1 MIHVLDN
8 ISIKGL
14 NQAISL
20 GEKSSRLY
28 KKQVAYV
35 GQFGQYDHK
44 TGKLV
49 SEPVKI
55 TKEEIDHWVRSV
67 KEQAAD
73 GVAIPMQK
81 THNPTTSV
89 DEAYG
94 NVIDAVAEADDKG
107 RYSMYFI
114 CEFGDEKKAEVANV
128 ADCSIYQPPSYV
140 NGVGKLYT
148 RPVRHLMLTTA
159 PTIPDMGKFVALSLI
174 PESATMNEFLVNL
187 AKSLGITVA
196 ADATDASLSALISS
210 AYAAVNASVADLTAK
225 VTDLTTKLTESASTV
240 SALKAASVA
249 LSLPPVVVST
259 TQNIRKARL
268 DALVGKQI
276 TPAMRDSL
284 VATFAKPSGVVSLSL
299 SEDQTSVTDEVFD
312 GVVVA
317 LSQMPDMGLLG
328 KKLPNQGNPK
338 SEGGITSMEDF
349 IKAQAK
355 KE

>member
-35 GQFGQYDHK
+35 GQFGQYDHA

-49 SEPVKI
+49 SDPVSI
-55 TKEEIDHWVRSV
+55 TKDEIDHWVKSV
-67 KEQAAD
+67 KEQASD
-73 GVAIPMQK
+73 GVTIPMQK
-81 THNPTTSV
+81 THKPTTSV

-94 NVIDAVAEADDKG
+94 YVIDAVAEPDDKG
-107 RYSMYFI
+107 RYSMFFI
-114 CEFGDEKKAEVANV
+114 CEFGDDKKAEVATV
-128 ADCSIYQPPSYV
+128 ADCSIYQPPTYA

-148 RPVRHLMLTTA
+148 RPIRHLMLTTA
-159 PTIPDMGKFVALSLI
+159 STIPDMGKFVALSLI
-174 PESATMNEFLVNL
+174 PESAAMNEFLKSL
-187 AKSLGITVA
+187 AMSLGITIP
-196 ADATDASLSALISS
+196 ADATDASLSALISA
-210 AYAAVNASVADLTAK
+210 AYVAINASVA
-225 VTDLTTKLTESASTV
+225 DLTTKLTESVATV
-240 SALKAASVA
+240 AAMKTASVA
-249 LSLPPVVVST
+249 MSLPPVVVST

-276 TPAMRDSL
+276 TPAIRDSL

-299 SEDQTSVTDEVFD
+299 SDDQTSVTDEVFD

-317 LSQMPDMGLLG
+317 LSLMPDMGILG

-338 SEGGITSMEDF
+338 DEGGMKTMEDF
-349 IKAQAK
+349 IKEKQAADK
-355 KE
+355 K